1 MWHYKNLGDAM
12 LAGSQLEQ
20 IKQSADDNMS
30 LLVRYVTKNDLYCE
44 VIVYFPPTAK
54 KLAKQ
59 YLASP
64 CLAPKQQ
71 DLTAL

>member
-1 MWHYKNLGDAM
+1 M

-20 IKQSADDNMS
+20 IKQSADGTVP
-30 LLVRYVTKNDLYCE
+30 LFVRYVTKHGLYCE
-44 VIVYFPPTAK
+44 VIVYFPPQAK

-59 YLASP
+59 WLASP

-71 DLTAL
+71 DLAAL

>member
-30 LLVRYVTKNDLYCE
+30 LLVRYVTKHGLYCE
-44 VIVYFPPTAK
+44 VIVYFPSEAK

-59 YLASP
+59 CLASP
-64 CLAPKQQ
+64 CLAPDQQ